1 MKYKIIVDSCCD
13 FPEGIVD
20 KVFKKVSLFLHVDDE
35 VIIDN
40 ETFDQLKFIEKVK
53 NSKDCPKSACPSPQ
67 DYLDNFY
74 GEEDNIFVVTLSKNL
89 SASYESAEVA
99 KKLYIEENGEN
110 KNIYIFNSCS
120 ASVGESQI
128 ALKIKEYADL
138 DMPFEDIVK
147 NVEAFSLEM
156 KTYFVI
162 ETLEFLQKN
171 GRITNLQALFANVLN
186 IKPVMSANDEGIIT
200 KLDQAR
206 GMDKA
211 LKKMVDYIVEK
222 TINPE
227 NKVLSIAYCN
237 CRDRALYVKELVM
250 NRVNFKDIVIASTG
264 GVSTLYASD
273 GGIIVAV

>member
-237 CRDRALYVKELVM
+237 CRDRALYVKELVT